1 MDQIDETTDYR
12 RYLEWKSW
20 SESNFGNLKPLSSRY
35 FEGEL
40 ASKGVGLKSG
50 GRVLEIGFGNG
61 EFLRYARDYGCV
73 VVGTELNPE
82 LVRTAQAAGYIAYT
96 PEHFEAATDAGFD
109 LIVLFD
115 VLEHIP
121 QEGLPAMLGSLAD
134 RLAPGGKILC
144 RFPNGDSPLG
154 RPFQYG
160 DVTHITVIGEF
171 KLNYVAKAAGLK
183 VTRYGGQFRVLPDHS
198 LRTLLSYAMVR
209 LMELVVERP
218 IKSIFFRG
226 WRFAVFSPN
235 SVAVIC
241 RTEN

>member
-1 MDQIDETTDYR
+1 MSDPDDYM

-20 SESNFGNLKPLSSRY
+20 NESDFGRLQPLSARY

-40 ASKGVGLKSG
+40 ASQGVALKSG
-50 GRVLEIGFGNG
+50 WRVLEIGFGNG
-61 EFLRYARDYGCV
+61 EFLCHARDQGCT

-82 LVRTAQAAGYIAYT
+82 LVKTARAAGYAAYT
-96 PEHFEAATDAGFD
+96 PESFEGAPDAGFD

-121 QEGLPAMLGSLAD
+121 QDRLPAMLASLAA
-134 RLAPGGKILC
+134 RLAPGGKIFC

-154 RPFQYG
+154 RPFQHG
-160 DVTHITVIGEF
+160 DMTHITVIGEF
-171 KLNYVAKAAGLK
+171 KLNYLARAAGLN
-183 VTRYGGQFRVLPDHS
+183 VVRFGGQFRVLPDRS
-198 LRTLLSYAMVR
+198 FRTLLSYAMIR
-209 LMELVVERP
+209 LMELLVERP

-235 SVAVIC
+235 SVAVIA
-241 RTEN
+241 RTVA

>member
-1 MDQIDETTDYR
+1 MSDSNDHR

-20 SESNFGNLKPLSSRY
+20 NQSDFGLRQPLSTRY
-35 FEGEL
+35 FDGEL
-40 ASKGVGLKSG
+40 ASKGVALRGGL
-50 GRVLEIGFGNG
+50 RILEIGFGNG
-61 EFLRYARDYGCV
+61 EFLRYARDHGCD

-82 LVRTAQAAGYIAYT
+82 LVNTAKSAGYSAFT
-96 PEHFEAATDAGFD
+96 PENFETAPDSDFH

-121 QEGLPAMLGSLAD
+121 QDELPAMLASLAA
-134 RLAPGGKILC
+134 RLAIGGKIFC

-171 KLNYVAKAAGLK
+171 KLNYIARAAGLK
-183 VTRYGGQFRVLPDHS
+183 VIRFGGQFRVLPDRRF
-198 LRTLLSYAMVR
+198 RTLLSYAMIR

-218 IKSIFFRG
+218 IKSIFYRG

-235 SVAVIC
+235 SIAVIA
-241 RTEN
+241 RPAK